1 MFMGKRRNL
10 IIGCPTYGRSAILIL
25 MPLDEEMVSYL
36 ERWRRET
43 PYAQAS
49 DWIFAS
55 PRMRGRQPLW
65 PDSLM
70 RNHIAKAAKRAGIS
84 KSVNWHVFRH
94 TFSTLLVGNGEDVK
108 TAQSLMRHAN
118 PNITMAVYTHP
129 VQSKK
134 REAQSKVV
142 EMIRPREMA
151 QVAVMARGT
160 A

>member
-1 MFMGKRRNL
+1 V
-10 IIGCPTYGRSAILIL
+10 IG
-25 MPLDEEMVSYL
+25 YL

-43 PYAQAS
+43 PYAQAP

-55 PRMRGRQPLW
+55 ARMGGRQPLW

-70 RNHIAKAAKRAGIS
+70 RNYIARAARRAGIT
-84 KSVNWHVFRH
+84 KSVSWHVFRH

-118 PNITMAVYTHP
+118 PNITLALYTHP
-129 VQSKK
+129 VSEKK
-134 REAQSKVV
+134 REAQSKVF
-142 EMIRPREMA
+142 EMIRPRETA
-151 QVAVMARGT
+151 QIAVMARGT